1 MPNFQINFKDI
12 TSGFEYDKKELKKI
26 AKMILSDAK
35 IQSVVLNIVFVDDE
49 FIIKMNKEYLKVDSA
64 TDVISFVLENDQE
77 KGALEG
83 EVYADLEQIQR
94 QARQY
99 KTGWINELFRVV
111 IHGILHVVGYDDQ
124 SPPEQMA
131 MTEKENHY
139 LLLAKL

>member
-35 IQSVVLNIVFVDDE
+35 IQSVMLNIVFVDDE